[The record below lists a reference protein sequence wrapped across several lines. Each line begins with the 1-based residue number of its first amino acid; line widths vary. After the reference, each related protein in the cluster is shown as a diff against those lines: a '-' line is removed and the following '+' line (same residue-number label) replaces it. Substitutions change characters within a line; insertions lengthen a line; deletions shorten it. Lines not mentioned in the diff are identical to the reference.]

1 MTTNKRMKKHLSQT
15 WNQFRNLFS
24 VEESLNT
31 TIESGKAVVKAA
43 KTFKEQGASIEALK
57 FLLQNSSSL
66 LDVLCSP
73 LALVVGRGLHFVP
86 MSIAL
91 LKLSREMTQEEPTLE
106 TWALIISQAAYLES
120 VQEILLLYPTVNWDA
135 NLNITEAV
143 KKQLQRLSNLEL
155 DEQEAKNVILCFHES
170 KLAREFN
177 QVLSLRLQAT
187 KFGYNSI
194 HRLTQRIAANTHRYI
209 IQACINS
216 GDILN
221 LPLPAYGDWLQEDEK
236 FQSIDKYLNDYINQ
250 LPRERVFE
258 EKFAFKDIYV
268 PLKAREVDVNGQ
280 EKWEAFDL
288 KTWAE
293 KIIYD
298 ETPNKQRQVMF
309 IQAGPGKGKSV
320 FCRMFAAWVSRN
332 VHPVWTPILIKLR
345 DIKTFENNFEAT
357 LKTAVDRSFATSIH
371 GLLNDKN
378 TRFLFL
384 LDGFDELLLER
395 KTSEGLKDFLK
406 QVGAFQERCQQNPEK
421 GHQVLITGRTLA
433 LQGIERLMP
442 DNLDRVE
449 IQLMDDEIQQYW
461 FAKWSDLI
469 GVDKTSEF
477 QQFLQNKN
485 CPDRVRQLSQEPLLL
500 YLLAAMHRDGEIT
513 GDMFNNAKGTKA
525 KILIYQKS
533 LDWVLTKQRP
543 ASLNREIAEL
553 EIEHLRQILKEAGLC
568 VIQSGGQIAAVAM
581 IEERLKDH
589 KTAETLIAKARNSQ
603 EENPLRQALATFYLK
618 QAANSQEGYVEF
630 NHKSFGEFLCA
641 DKLKEHL
648 EDWTQP
654 GNRGREFNIETKQ
667 MDEQIYDLLGYG
679 GLTPEIIEYLL
690 ELLNQSQDFRPV
702 QLFKRLQY
710 FYRRW
715 CNGEFIDAV
724 TITLPLIKAQQL
736 QKHGIRLTQ
745 RQVDIYAGLNVMIL
759 LLELHRYSQEKNE
772 FQQQIIFYPSRSIK
786 GTLSWSDQLL
796 RIINYSDCM
805 QRGNFN
811 SVVGQFLSSVNLSG
825 ADLSVAYLSS
835 ANLSNANLSDADLT
849 GANLSR
855 ANLSRVNLS
864 VANLNRAD
872 LNGADLTGANLSG
885 ANLSGADLNGVYL
898 NRASLSG
905 AYLSRANLS
914 RANLSTANF
923 SGADLSRANLSG
935 ANLNRADLSGA
946 DLSDTNLSGADLSGA
961 DLSGASLNFANLS
974 RANLSGANLNHVN
987 LSGANFSRTQLSDE
1001 FFQDIQ
1007 WDEETNWG
1015 DVQGLETAISV
1026 PAVLKQQLGVS

>member
-1 MTTNKRMKKHLSQT
+1 MKKHLSQT
-15 WNQFRNLFS
+15 WKQFRHLFS
-24 VEESLNT
+24 VEASLNT
-31 TIESGKAVVKAA
+31 TIASGKAVVETA
-43 KTFKEQGASIEALK
+43 KIFQEQGISVESLK

-66 LDVLCSP
+66 LDVLSEP
-73 LALVVGRGLHFVP
+73 LALVVGRGLEFLP
-86 MSIAL
+86 ISIAL
-91 LKLSREMTQEEPTLE
+91 LKLSREMTQQDPPLE
-106 TWALIISQAAYLES
+106 NWVFIISQAAYLES
-120 VQEILLLYPTVNWDA
+120 VQEILCLYPTVNWDA

-143 KKQLQRLSNLEL
+143 KKQLPSIGNLEL
-155 DEQEAKNVILCFHES
+155 DEPEAKDVILCFHKS

-177 QVLSLRLQAT
+177 QVLSLRLQSA
-187 KFGYNSI
+187 KFSQNSL
-194 HRLTQRIAANTHRYI
+194 HRLTQRIAWNTHRYLI
-209 IQACINS
+209 TACIKS
-216 GDILN
+216 ADILN
-221 LPLPAYGDWLQEDEK
+221 LPLPACGDWQQEQEK
-236 FQSIDKYLNDYINQ
+236 FFSIDKYLSEYINQ

-268 PLKAREVDVNGQ
+268 PLKARELDANGQ

-320 FCRMFAAWVSRN
+320 FCRMFAAWVSLN

-345 DIKTFENNFEAT
+345 DIKTFENNFETT
-357 LKTAVDRSFATSIH
+357 LKTAIDRSFATSDY
-371 GLLNDKN
+371 GWLSDKN

-395 KTSEGLKDFLK
+395 KNSEGLKDFFK
-406 QVGAFQERCQQNPEK
+406 QLGAFQERCQQNPDK

-449 IQLMDDEIQQYW
+449 IQLMDEEIQQQW
-461 FAKWSDLI
+461 FSKWSDLI
-469 GVDKTSEF
+469 GANKISQF

-485 CPDRVRQLSQEPLLL
+485 CPDRVRQLAQEPLLL

-513 GDMFNNAKGTKA
+513 VDMFNDAKGTKA
-525 KILIYQKS
+525 KILIYQKA

-543 ASLNREIAEL
+543 AFLNCEIAEL
-553 EIEHLRQILKEAGLC
+553 EIEDLRQILKEAGLC

-581 IEERLKDH
+581 MEERLKDH
-589 KTAETLIAKARNSQ
+589 KTAQALIAKARNSQ

-618 QAANSQEGYVEF
+618 QAANGKEGYVEF
-630 NHKSFGEFLCA
+630 NHKSFGEFLGA

-654 GNRGREFNIETKQ
+654 GNRGREFNLETKQ

-679 GLTPEIIEYLL
+679 GLTPEIVEYLL
-690 ELLNQSQDFRPV
+690 ELLKQSPEFRPV
-702 QLFKRLQY
+702 QLFQRLQY
-710 FYRRW
+710 FYIRW

-736 QKHGIRLTQ
+736 QNHGIRLTQ
-745 RQVDIYAGLNVMIL
+745 RQVDIFAGLNVMIL
-759 LLELHRYSQEKNE
+759 LLELHRYSQEKNN
-772 FQQQIIFYPSRSIK
+772 FQPQIIFYPSPS
-786 GTLSWSDQLL
+786 SDQLL
-796 RIINYSDCM
+796 RIINYSDSM

-811 SVVGQFLSSVNLSG
+811 SVVGQFLTNVNLSG
-825 ADLSVAYLSS
+825 ADLSVAYLTG
-835 ANLSNANLSDADLT
+835 ANLSNANLSDADLS

-855 ANLSRVNLS
+855 ANLNRANLS

-872 LNGADLTGANLSG
+872 LSGADLTGANLSG

-898 NRASLSG
+898 TRASLSG

-923 SGADLSRANLSG
+923 SGADLNRANLSG
-935 ANLNRADLSGA
+935 ANLSRADLSGA

-961 DLSGASLNFANLS
+961 DLSQANLNFANLS

-987 LSGANFSRTQLSDE
+987 LSGANFSRTHLSDD

-1015 DVQGLETAISV
+1015 DVQGLDTAISV
-1026 PAVLKQQLGVS
+1026 PVVLKQQLGVLSPES